1 MGPLSV
7 EKSNML
13 TKRTTKTEKF
23 EKPLK
28 TDNIKNF
35 ETIRYQLT
43 ALRNI
48 IHSNLSDKLMKKTIF
63 DFFDFRFS
71 IFLKA
76 I

>member
-28 TDNIKNF
+28 TDIMKNF

-48 IHSNLSDKLMKKTIF
+48 IHSILSDKLMRPLGILRLQKELIKN
-63 DFFDFRFS
+63 S
-71 IFLKA
+71 
-76 I
+76 